1 MGYQIL
7 NVRSSVRSSKNIV
20 KLQMTFGINRQG
32 SYIDFQIH
40 LYVKRKTSSDCHQ
53 KVNPCGHLPTDLDH
67 FSLVSS
73 SIVMLTRLDYRQ
85 FPLTFPR

>member
-1 MGYQIL
+1 VGYQIL
-7 NVRSSVRSSKNIV
+7 NVRSSVRSSRNIV
-20 KLQMTFGINRQG
+20 KLQMTFDINRQG

-40 LYVKRKTSSDCHQ
+40 LYVKRETSSDCHQ
-53 KVNPCGHLPTDLDH
+53 KGGHLPTDLDH